1 MTIVVK
7 EFSQQTLLV
16 NYYYSYIFRIFLLNH
31 NEANIKI
38 VQKI

>member
-16 NYYYSYIFRIFLLNH
+16 NYYYSYIFRIVF
-31 NEANIKI
+31 IKSLRGKY
-38 VQKI
+38 KIHTKK